1 MQFGPVYF
9 NYDYGGIFRHG
20 TTIEA
25 GDNAIFAQQ
34 KDFIYYGPEFNM
46 WFYGAEK
53 TFLQGFTLL
62 LHYNILYRE
71 SGLFRSLPYF
81 TADLSYKLD
90 KDGDFDITLTYEKGR
105 EFETFQE
112 RDQLKLSFGYKF

>member
-1 MQFGPVYF
+1 
-9 NYDYGGIFRHG
+9 
-20 TTIEA
+20 
-25 GDNAIFAQQ
+25 
-34 KDFIYYGPEFNM
+34 M
-46 WFYGAEK
+46 WFYGAEG

-71 SGLFRSLPYF
+71 RGLFGQLPYF

-90 KDGDFDITLTYEKGR
+90 KDGDFDITLSYENGR